1 MYNQS
6 GTPAVGATESM
17 TKLAING
24 GPKAAS
30 DLEIPRWPQCTEK
43 SKEYVMD
50 SLESEKWC
58 RIIDGAD
65 WVDRFE
71 EEFADLHDAE
81 HAIAVSNGT
90 VAIELALR
98 ASGLQPGDEVL
109 VPAYTFIA
117 TASAVACM
125 GGVPKFVD
133 VDPDTFNIDPESVRE
148 NITEDTVGIVG
159 VHFGGYPMDMDEL
172 LPIVEEHGL
181 FFIEDAA
188 HAQGS
193 AWRGQKVG
201 TFGDFGT
208 FSFQQSKSVAGGEGG
223 IVVTDDEV
231 LAEEA
236 SLVHNIGRPV
246 GAGYKH
252 TMLSSN
258 YRLPELQGA
267 LLSAQLEKLPAEN
280 ERRQENEAR
289 LVDELETIEGIHTLR
304 EDDRITDRGYCVYNF
319 RYDAEAFGGPSRD
332 RFLEA
337 LRAEGVPA
345 SSGYGLPLY
354 KQPAFSR
361 AQLGSMVPPGT
372 DIPVNRHLHLP
383 GVEEIMETNIR
394 LSHTALLAEDESI
407 LSIPRAIEKIK
418 RNVGEL

>member
-1 MYNQS
+1 
-6 GTPAVGATESM
+6 M
-17 TKLAING
+17 TRLALNG
-24 GPKAAS
+24 GPEAAAGL
-30 DLEIPRWPQCTEK
+30 DIPRWPQCTDT
-43 SKEYVMD
+43 SKEYVLD
-50 SLESEKWC
+50 ALESEKWC

-71 EEFADLHDAE
+71 SEFADYHDAE

-133 VDPDTFNIDPESVRE
+133 VDPNTFNIDPESVRE
-148 NITEDTVGIVG
+148 NVTDRTVGIVG

-181 FFIEDAA
+181 FLIEDSA

-193 AWRGQKVG
+193 EWRGQRVG

-208 FSFQQSKSVAGGEGG
+208 FSFQQSKSLPAGEGG
-223 IVVTDDEV
+223 IVVTDDDV

-252 TMLSSN
+252 TMLASN

-267 LLSAQLEKLPAEN
+267 LLCSQLEKLPDEN
-280 ERRQENEAR
+280 RRRQENEER
-289 LVDELETIEGIHTLR
+289 LVSELDVIDGIHTLR
-304 EDDRITDRGYCVYNF
+304 RDDRITNRGYCVYNF
-319 RYDAEAFGGPSRD
+319 RYDADAFDGLSRD

-345 SSGYGLPLY
+345 SPGYGLPLY

-361 AQLGSMVPPGT
+361 EQLGTLVPPDT
-372 DIPVNRHLHLP
+372 EIPVNRHLHLP
-383 GVEEIMETNIR
+383 GVEEIMETNVR
-394 LSHTALLAEDESI
+394 LSHTALLAEGETI
-407 LSIPRAIEKIK
+407 NAIPRAIRKIQE
-418 RNVGEL
+418 NVDQLLES

>member
-1 MYNQS
+1 MS
-6 GTPAVGATESM
+6 
-17 TKLAING
+17 KLAING

-30 DLEIPRWPQCTEK
+30 DLEIPRWPQCTEQ
-43 SKEYVMD
+43 SKANVMD

-71 EEFADLHDAE
+71 AEFADLHDAE

-98 ASGLQPGDEVL
+98 ASGLKPGDEVL

-148 NITEDTVGIVG
+148 NITDKTVGIVG

-181 FFIEDAA
+181 FLIEDAA

-223 IVVTDDEV
+223 IVVTNDEV

-236 SLVHNIGRPV
+236 SLIHNIGRPV

-289 LVDELETIEGIHTLR
+289 LIEELETIEGIHTLR

-361 AQLGSMVPPGT
+361 EQLGAMVPPGT
-372 DIPVNRHLHLP
+372 DIPVNRHLHLA
-383 GVEEIMETNIR
+383 GVEEIMQTNIR
-394 LSHTALLAEDESI
+394 LSHTALLAEGESI
-407 LSIPRAIEKIK
+407 LAIPRAIRKVK
-418 RNVGEL
+418 RNADDL